1 MVKIKI
7 FDTFEGKIKEFKPI
21 KEGEVSIYYCG
32 PTVYDY
38 GHLGN
43 FKVPVFF
50 DLVHRFFKAVGYKV
64 KMVSNYTDIDD
75 KIIKKATSTNKT
87 EKEVSEFYIK
97 DYENNL
103 NLLNVLPLYNNPKV
117 SNYMNDIIEFID
129 LSLKKDASYKSGEDI
144 YFDVSKIDD
153 YGSLSKMNIEELDAG
168 KRISVSEKKHSPFD
182 FALWKMTDD
191 QGIKFDAPFGRG
203 RPGWHTE
210 CLVMINK
217 IFNSPLI
224 DIHGGG
230 FDLKFPHHENERAQS
245 KAVYN
250 SNLANYWMHVGF
262 MNFEDTKMS
271 KSLGNVIAMRDL
283 LKELNPDVFR
293 LFILK
298 ANYRAPLSF
307 SQEAIDTTKIEVEK
321 YRSVKKS
328 LNLYLATNKLN
339 DKVGTLIESYYDSFI
354 DALANDFNVANGL
367 TAFDSLVK
375 NINTSIRQKDN
386 KSILDLKFTFDKIN
400 DILGLRLKTAEI
412 SEEILSIY
420 SKYEEARNNKDY
432 ELSDI
437 YRKKLIESDVL

>member
-1 MVKIKI
+1 
-7 FDTFEGKIKEFKPI
+7 
-21 KEGEVSIYYCG
+21 
-32 PTVYDY
+32 
-38 GHLGN
+38 
-43 FKVPVFF
+43 
-50 DLVHRFFKAVGYKV
+50 
-64 KMVSNYTDIDD
+64 
-75 KIIKKATSTNKT
+75 
-87 EKEVSEFYIK
+87 
-97 DYENNL
+97 
-103 NLLNVLPLYNNPKV
+103 
-117 SNYMNDIIEFID
+117 
-129 LSLKKDASYKSGEDI
+129 
-144 YFDVSKIDD
+144 
-153 YGSLSKMNIEELDAG
+153 
-168 KRISVSEKKHSPFD
+168 
-182 FALWKMTDD
+182 
-191 QGIKFDAPFGRG
+191 
-203 RPGWHTE
+203 
-210 CLVMINK
+210 
-217 IFNSPLI
+217 
-224 DIHGGG
+224 
-230 FDLKFPHHENERAQS
+230 
-245 KAVYN
+245 
-250 SNLANYWMHVGF
+250 
-262 MNFEDTKMS
+262 
-271 KSLGNVIAMRDL
+271 MRDL

-307 SQEAIDTTKIEVEK
+307 SQEAIDTTKREVEK

>member
-283 LKELNPDVFR
+283 LKELNPDV
-293 LFILK
+293 
-298 ANYRAPLSF
+298 
-307 SQEAIDTTKIEVEK
+307 
-321 YRSVKKS
+321 
-328 LNLYLATNKLN
+328 
-339 DKVGTLIESYYDSFI
+339 
-354 DALANDFNVANGL
+354 
-367 TAFDSLVK
+367 
-375 NINTSIRQKDN
+375 
-386 KSILDLKFTFDKIN
+386 
-400 DILGLRLKTAEI
+400 
-412 SEEILSIY
+412 
-420 SKYEEARNNKDY
+420 
-432 ELSDI
+432 
-437 YRKKLIESDVL
+437 